1 MTLIVN
7 FFGGPGV
14 GKSTL
19 ASGTFFHLK
28 QQRIN
33 CELVTEYAKTLT
45 WESRHSALQ
54 CQPYVFGKQL
64 YSIEMLLDKVD
75 VIVTDSPICLS
86 LFYQADRYP
95 TSFSQ
100 MIIDIFHTFNNMNFY
115 ISRTNDQYDESGRLS
130 SVSMAK
136 NIDEKILSFLE
147 EFYIDYT
154 TIPRSFESAQIISD
168 QIISS
173 INRQHSAT

>member
-28 QQRIN
+28 QNRVN
-33 CELVTEYAKTLT
+33 CELVTEYAKMLT
-45 WESRHSALQ
+45 WENRYSTLQ

-64 YSIEMLLDKVD
+64 YSLEMLLNQVD

-86 LFYQADRYP
+86 LFYKADKYP
-95 TSFSQ
+95 SSFSQ
-100 MIIDIFHTFNNMNFY
+100 AVIDIFHTFTNVNYY
-115 ISRTNDQYDESGRLS
+115 INRQEDEYDEVGRVS
-130 SVSMAK
+130 SLNIAK
-136 NIDEKILSFLE
+136 NIDEKILTFLD
-147 EFYIDYT
+147 EFHIEYKS
-154 TIPRSFESAQIISD
+154 IPRNFDSADLVSKEIMQ
-168 QIISS
+168 
-173 INRQHSAT
+173 RL

>member
-28 QQRIN
+28 QSRIN

-45 WESRHSALQ
+45 WENRHSTLQ

-64 YSIEMLLDKVD
+64 YSLEMLVDQVD

-86 LFYQADRYP
+86 LFYKADRYP
-95 TSFSQ
+95 ASFSQ
-100 MIIDIFHTFNNMNFY
+100 AVIDIFNRFKNVNYY
-115 ISRTNDQYDESGRLS
+115 ISRQQDEYDDVGRLS
-130 SVSMAK
+130 SINMAK
-136 NIDEKILSFLE
+136 NIDERILSFLD
-147 EFYIDYT
+147 EFYIDYK
-154 TIPRSFESAQIISD
+154 TIPRNFDSAELVAKEIIEKL
-168 QIISS
+168 
-173 INRQHSAT
+173 